1 MKRRVSETTRG
12 VGNRSQ
18 LQSLAM
24 IGVFDI
30 MGPLVAYSLLRAHGL
45 STVLALVVSGV
56 FPAFGVLITSVR
68 DRRLDAIGAL
78 VLIGI
83 AVGTVLGLLS
93 DNARQVLLEGSVP
106 TAVFGVVCLGSL
118 WSSRPLIFRF
128 AHEFIGEDTPKG
140 RDFARRWQYP
150 GFRRVFRVMTLVWGS
165 AYLTE
170 ATVRIVIVEATSAST
185 ALVISKVMPLAVAGV
200 LAVWTILYGRR
211 VKRKRERLEA
221 AAQAETTES
230 QPTECSEA
238 PPN

>member
-30 MGPLVAYSLLRAHGL
+30 TGPLVAYSLLRAHGL
-45 STVLALVVSGV
+45 STVLALVLSGV

-83 AVGTVLGLLS
+83 AVGTALGLLS
-93 DNARQVLLEGSVP
+93 DNARLVLLEGSVP
-106 TAVFGVVCLGSL
+106 TTVFGVVCLGSL

-140 RDFARRWQYP
+140 QDFARRWQYP
-150 GFRRVFRVMTLVWGS
+150 GFRRVFRVMTLVWGG

-170 ATVRIVIVEATSAST
+170 AAARIIIVEATSAST
-185 ALVISKVMPLAVAGV
+185 ALVISKVMPLAVASILV
-200 LAVWTILYGRR
+200 AWTILYIRR

-221 AAQAETTES
+221 ATQAEAAAS
-230 QPTECSEA
+230 QPTERAEA
-238 PPN
+238 PPS